1 MVVEVYRFLKAAEIW
16 IYVILGFIIFLILRK
31 LINAIREYRGTLFGM
46 ERERIK
52 HKIVQQISSLSI
64 LLVLILSEFFIVS
77 YAHVALPALA
87 FAPTPTMDL
96 SPTEIPI
103 DAVELANSGFNETV
117 LPWDAGGGDM
127 GGCFPNQVE
136 WLEPGQDDVISGK
149 VELKGTV
156 NITDFGFYKYEYSQ
170 DNTLWNTI
178 QAGNM
183 LVTNATLGFWD
194 TSSLPPG
201 DYFLRLVVTNN
212 KGEAKPPCQI
222 SIKIQEEN

>member
-16 IYVILGFIIFLILRK
+16 IYVILGFVIFLVLRK
-31 LINAIREYRGTLFGM
+31 LLKEIREYRGTLFGM

-52 HKIVQQISSLSI
+52 HKIVQHSSSLTV
-64 LLVLILSEFFIVS
+64 LLLIILSEFMIVS
-77 YAHVALPALA
+77 YAHVALPTLA
-87 FAPTPTMDL
+87 FAPTPTLDL

-127 GGCFPNQVE
+127 GGCIPNQVE
-136 WLEPGQDDVISGK
+136 WLQPGQDDEISGR

-156 NITDFGFYKYEYSQ
+156 NTTDFGFYKYEYSQ
-170 DNTLWNTI
+170 DNSLWNTI
-178 QAGNM
+178 QAGNT

-194 TSSLPPG
+194 TTSLTPG

-212 KGEAKPPCQI
+212 KGEAQQPCQI
-222 SIKIQEEN
+222 SIKIKEAN